1 DGRDPPQVGCCRAA
15 RGGPGPRWPQ
25 LFGAG
30 PCGLRLTPREAPT
43 ACGEGLESFSE
54 GLLPPGPPPPRGA
67 RRGGGAP
74 HMAAPERL
82 LGRGRRGPRR
92 GRGGARPLAR
102 WARRLLAETRGP
114 LPGPGGHPW
123 QHPAEAPA
131 RHGRCPPTARR
142 VRAGAGAGAG
152 AAVWGS
158 RTGTCSSR
166 IVNDMRKDTFLQEII
181 TKVVRNYGPKAF
193 TALDWWP
200 PDGMA
205 TEHFGSLSTHTL
217 ERYLVSIPQATAA
230 ARAAASAFKKKE
242 VEIEWF
248 ECDPDLGERLLDLP
262 PTPSTSRCCRRGTGR
277 CRWARRA
284 TCACSWRPPACS
296 GRRVPSSR
304 ALPESY
310 EVLPPTATEFFE
322 ESTADRCEDRDLGLV
337 GSVFFKRDRTKGR
350 RRAAPRAKRAPKRR
364 PPAPRADDDR
374 VSLDDLN
381 AALF

>member
-1 DGRDPPQVGCCRAA
+1 M
-15 RGGPGPRWPQ
+15 
-25 LFGAG
+25 LF
-30 PCGLRLTPREAPT
+30 
-43 ACGEGLESFSE
+43 S
-54 GLLPPGPPPPRGA
+54 
-67 RRGGGAP
+67 
-74 HMAAPERL
+74 
-82 LGRGRRGPRR
+82 
-92 GRGGARPLAR
+92 
-102 WARRLLAETRGP
+102 
-114 LPGPGGHPW
+114 
-123 QHPAEAPA
+123 
-131 RHGRCPPTARR
+131 
-142 VRAGAGAGAG
+142 
-152 AAVWGS
+152 
-158 RTGTCSSR
+158 

-262 PTPSTSRCCRRGTGR
+262 ADSVDVALLQAGDRAVSMGAKGHLRVFVET
-277 CRWARRA
+277 ARVL
-284 TCACSWRPPACS
+284 RPQSPFIVV
-296 GRRVPSSR
+296 R
-304 ALPESY
+304 ESY

-364 PPAPRADDDR
+364 PPAPRADDDK

>member
-1 DGRDPPQVGCCRAA
+1 GWPRSSAGRVLPCCQRRPRPEVAPALRGGSVRPPAHSQGGPDGLRGRPGELLGGSSPSWASPPPGRAPRRRGPAHGRSREAA
-15 RGGPGPRWPQ
+15 R
-25 LFGAG
+25 
-30 PCGLRLTPREAPT
+30 
-43 ACGEGLESFSE
+43 
-54 GLLPPGPPPPRGA
+54 PGPPRPAPRPGRGA
-67 RRGGGAP
+67 SAGAVG
-74 HMAAPERL
+74 AAAA
-82 LGRGRRGPRR
+82 GV
-92 GRGGARPLAR
+92 
-102 WARRLLAETRGP
+102 TRGP

-304 ALPESY
+304 ALPE
-310 EVLPPTATEFFE
+310 VTPPPCT
-322 ESTADRCEDRDLGLV
+322 SLGH
-337 GSVFFKRDRTKGR
+337 T
-350 RRAAPRAKRAPKRR
+350 PT
-364 PPAPRADDDR
+364 PAPRCTA
-374 VSLDDLN
+374 
-381 AALF
+381 

>member
-1 DGRDPPQVGCCRAA
+1 VPRHVQGRDRSVMAPGPKAGRERRVHEEVAAPGWPGVRAFRRGPGHLTLSSPSWASPPPGRAPRRRGPAHGRSREAA
-15 RGGPGPRWPQ
+15 R
-25 LFGAG
+25 
-30 PCGLRLTPREAPT
+30 
-43 ACGEGLESFSE
+43 
-54 GLLPPGPPPPRGA
+54 PGPPRPAPRPGRGA
-67 RRGGGAP
+67 SAGAVG
-74 HMAAPERL
+74 AAAA
-82 LGRGRRGPRR
+82 GV
-92 GRGGARPLAR
+92 
-102 WARRLLAETRGP
+102 TRGP